1 MNYLSVEHLTKTW
14 QDEPILKKISF
25 GLNRGDKIAL
35 VSKNGGGKS
44 TLLNIIIG
52 KDTGDSGQAILRKEI
67 QVAYLSQE
75 PFLDD
80 NLSIIEQVLNFKN
93 ETTDTIKAYQSAL
106 KKLEHS
112 DDAGVQEELDKQ
124 MVKMSELNA
133 WDYEHRVEQI
143 MSKLKIENFQQKIG
157 RLSGGQRKRV
167 ALAQTLVSEP
177 DFLILDEPTN
187 HLDFDMIEWLE
198 QHLSQKDITLLL
210 VTHDRYFL
218 DRVCNQIIELHEGK
232 LFHYKGNYSY
242 F

>member
-93 ETTDTIKAYQSAL
+93 ETTDTIKA
-106 KKLEHS
+106 
-112 DDAGVQEELDKQ
+112 
-124 MVKMSELNA
+124 
-133 WDYEHRVEQI
+133 
-143 MSKLKIENFQQKIG
+143 
-157 RLSGGQRKRV
+157 
-167 ALAQTLVSEP
+167 
-177 DFLILDEPTN
+177 
-187 HLDFDMIEWLE
+187 
-198 QHLSQKDITLLL
+198 
-210 VTHDRYFL
+210 
-218 DRVCNQIIELHEGK
+218 
-232 LFHYKGNYSY
+232 
-242 F
+242 